1 MERYGIGSSR
11 RKAIIGI
18 NGALCFF
25 VVISLC
31 SICSISFAGTA
42 EVLPKGV
49 WNVRVDYRHSF
60 NVDERYDPDGDTED
74 VATDYNTSLNSN
86 IFPALGLVEDF
97 FGMPPG
103 SGTVGDSEVSFEY
116 QFDIAETYISYG
128 LTDKLSVGLYIP
140 YWWIE
145 NSVDR
150 RLNTT
155 NATIGKNVALNTLTP
170 FAVPGTVPLTT
181 QDVLDL
187 LEKGLDINGDGTVE
201 VPGYGYTRFE
211 TFDDHGLGDMELGL
225 RYQYLKTGKW
235 RLAFTGGVRLPT
247 GEIDDPDMLQD
258 YAVGSGVY
266 ALLFRLNNDYT
277 GIKNLVLNATFQ
289 YDWVIPD
296 KQKLRIPLDVDRP
309 ITRDKETVDRDLG
322 DIFRLEGSALY
333 TFAKGFSA
341 CLTYWYE
348 FKLKDDIDGDRGFNY
363 KSLEDET
370 DQKEHIIIARLSY
383 STLPLYLE
391 KKFPVPLDAS
401 IFYRDRFAGDNN
413 LLKSQYIGF
422 GLGVYF

>member
-140 YWWIE
+140 YLWIE

-170 FAVPGTVPLTT
+170 FAVPGTVPLS
-181 QDVLDL
+181 
-187 LEKGLDINGDGTVE
+187 GLGWSEPLVVRPSGAAPCRRDARAPE
-201 VPGYGYTRFE
+201 AK
-211 TFDDHGLGDMELGL
+211 HGL
-225 RYQYLKTGKW
+225 
-235 RLAFTGGVRLPT
+235 A
-247 GEIDDPDMLQD
+247 
-258 YAVGSGVY
+258 
-266 ALLFRLNNDYT
+266 
-277 GIKNLVLNATFQ
+277 
-289 YDWVIPD
+289 
-296 KQKLRIPLDVDRP
+296 
-309 ITRDKETVDRDLG
+309 
-322 DIFRLEGSALY
+322 
-333 TFAKGFSA
+333 
-341 CLTYWYE
+341 
-348 FKLKDDIDGDRGFNY
+348 
-363 KSLEDET
+363 
-370 DQKEHIIIARLSY
+370 
-383 STLPLYLE
+383 
-391 KKFPVPLDAS
+391 
-401 IFYRDRFAGDNN
+401 RDRHPRPRG
-413 LLKSQYIGF
+413 SQATCVLPAVCGRS
-422 GLGVYF
+422 GPR